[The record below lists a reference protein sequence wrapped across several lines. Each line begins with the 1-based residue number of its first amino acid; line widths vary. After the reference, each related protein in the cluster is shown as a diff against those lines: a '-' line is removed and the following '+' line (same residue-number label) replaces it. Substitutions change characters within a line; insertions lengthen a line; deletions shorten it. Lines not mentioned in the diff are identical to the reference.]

1 MKLEDIIQQNLVK
14 PIDSLAGDS
23 ELCREVQTRLQVFG
37 LLPAHGVDGIYG
49 PQTKQAFEQF
59 KQKIKEGELDT
70 LGASSAKFLLELK
83 ELPGG
88 NNLISKAQAE
98 SIYGNVISDGQLAD
112 LNSCLNRF
120 EINTH
125 PRMCHFLSQ
134 TAHESGGLKWMKE
147 QWKKG

>member
-37 LLPAHGVDGIYG
+37 LLPANGVDGIYG
-49 PQTKQAFEQF
+49 SQTKQAFEEF

-70 LGASSAKFLLELK
+70 LGSYSAKFLLELK

-88 NNLISKAQAE
+88 NNLISK
-98 SIYGNVISDGQLAD
+98 
-112 LNSCLNRF
+112 
-120 EINTH
+120 T
-125 PRMCHFLSQ
+125 
-134 TAHESGGLKWMKE
+134 
-147 QWKKG
+147 